1 MIAMNRFAARVLAP
15 AAALVVGVAACAD
28 LDETPQTFLSPE
40 TFFTSDANVRTAAAG
55 MYVPLINGWG
65 WSTTWSTWCDD
76 NEMYCWNW
84 MSGGFRGL
92 LNAGPEGSEAYIHD
106 YRVVARANDLL
117 ANLPGASGVTAATK
131 KQAAGEAYFIRGYA
145 YFDLARRYGMVPLRL
160 TPYQSDP
167 TLGDIPRNP
176 LPDVYAAIVADLKAA
191 ADSLPLSYG
200 GPNGG
205 LRPTKAAAFGL
216 LAKVYM
222 EMAGAQMDTTALNGR
237 EAEFHGLA
245 LQAAKAAMDNA
256 GNHALNVDY
265 MKAFD
270 TRTQEA
276 DPEILFALNIQNKSD
291 QTSPIAQY
299 FSPVGDPRV
308 AGLGQGFLYMRQD
321 FFLSF
326 EAGDKRAEP
335 NKAVSWSWTQQNGWR
350 GRRTVLYEDSLT
362 TLFQKGL
369 VRTKVTNGVTHPD
382 TTAGSGMDAGGWS
395 EGCGSFLH
403 PTVRLVWADGRIDS
417 VGISKG
423 LYSLKYLDPVNAGTS
438 NSNTN
443 NVIILRYADVILL
456 RAEAENEVNGP
467 GAALPFIDMVRTRA
481 GLQSLATANPA
492 AMASKAAFRQAVW
505 TERSHELYAEFQA
518 TWDLKRQGRWL
529 AVQNANQVL
538 PAHKKTGY
546 WGHDLT
552 AYPCRP
558 RSNYQL
564 WQPLPQAEIAAN
576 QLLQQ
581 NPGW

>member
-15 AAALVVGVAACAD
+15 AAALMVGAAACAD

-55 MYVPLINGWG
+55 MYVPLTNGWG

-117 ANLPGASGVTAATK
+117 SNLPGASGVTAAAK

-167 TLGDIPRNP
+167 TLGDIPRTA

-191 ADSLPLSYG
+191 ADSLPASYG

-205 LRPTKAAAFGL
+205 LRPTKVSAFGL

-245 LQAAKAAMDNA
+245 LGAAKAAMDLAPTA
-256 GNHALNVDY
+256 GVALNADY
-265 MKAFD
+265 MKSFD
-270 TRTQEA
+270 TRSQDTDA
-276 DPEILFALNIQNKSD
+276 EILFALNMGNKSD
-291 QTSPIAQY
+291 QTSPVGQY
-299 FSPVGDPRV
+299 FSPIGDPRV
-308 AGLGQGFLYMRQD
+308 AGRGQGFLLIRQD
-321 FFLSF
+321 FLQSF
-326 EAGDKRAEP
+326 ESADKRAEP
-335 NKAVSWSWTQQNGWR
+335 NKAVAWSWTEQNGPR
-350 GRRTVLYEDSLT
+350 GPRLALYEDSLRK
-362 TLFQKGL
+362 LVDAGL
-369 VRTKVTNGVTHPD
+369 VATKPGGTTPD
-382 TTAGSGMDAGGWS
+382 TVAINANGWS
-395 EGCGSFLH
+395 EGCGSFMH
-403 PTVRLVWADGRIDS
+403 PTSKIVWASGKVDTI
-417 VGISKG
+417 GISKG
-423 LYSLKYLDPVNAGTS
+423 TYTLKYLDPVNAGTS

-443 NVIILRYADVILL
+443 NIIILRYADVVLL

-467 GAALPFIDMVRTRA
+467 AAALPFIDMVRTRA
-481 GLQSLATANPA
+481 GLQSLATANPG
-492 AMASKAAFRQAVW
+492 AMASKATFRQAVW
-505 TERSHELYAEFQA
+505 TERAHELYAEFQA
-518 TWDLKRQGRWL
+518 TWDLKREGRWL